1 MLKGMPTEVVLQ
13 IIQYSIWELS
23 KCERT
28 SRLEL
33 TKRKFQPGIA
43 NASKQYHEMYLL
55 EWCRCLILREVKDWK
70 FAVDHGFAP
79 HVRILTL
86 EEGALPSHAAV
97 KANLDFSS
105 YGFIHTLTLNC
116 HKDVG
121 CSASLNKGQW
131 SYKKIVPNLPKNLKS
146 LVILN
151 AHGPDLQVIQ
161 KATKQCKGLESLT
174 LGRCTK
180 FNQPGYCEFWR
191 NFPNDHDSYFSGKG
205 VDGYANA
212 LGTELQG
219 LPHLKAIF
227 VNVYLTDTKYLN
239 ETNSTTISSV
249 QVPQSP
255 APSTTNLVTATTKRS
270 SNDQTQMS
278 IQAPLGSN
286 PAQPDHRE
294 VKSKDQ
300 KDTEEAE
307 ESAAGI
313 LFDCHP
319 ALQIV
324 GFISYWSKE
333 HLGWSVQERKQDNK
347 PKSPNMKEELDGI
360 QDVKISQ
367 SN

>member
-1 MLKGMPTEVVLQ
+1 MFKGIPTEVLLQ
-13 IIQYSIWELS
+13 IIQNIIWVLR

-33 TKRKFQPGIA
+33 TKGKFQPGIA
-43 NASKQYHEMYLL
+43 GASKSYHEMYLL
-55 EWCRCLILREVKDWK
+55 EWCRYLTLFEVKDWK
-70 FAVDHGFAP
+70 YAVERGFAP

-86 EEGALPSHAAV
+86 QEGALPSHAAV
-97 KANLDFSS
+97 KANLDFSG
-105 YGFIHTLTLNC
+105 YKLIHTLTLNC

-121 CSASLNKGQW
+121 CSSLNKGQW
-131 SYKKIVPNLPKNLKS
+131 SYKKIVPELPKDLKS

-151 AHGPDLQVIQ
+151 AHGPDLQIIQ

-180 FNQPGYCEFWR
+180 FNQPDCCEFWK

-219 LPHLKAIF
+219 LPHLKSIF

-239 ETNSTTISSV
+239 ETNSAPTSSV
-249 QVPQSP
+249 QAPQSP
-255 APSTTNLVTATTKRS
+255 APSTTDLVTATTKRS
-270 SNDQTQMS
+270 SNDQAQTP
-278 IQAPLGSN
+278 IQAPLDSN
-286 PAQPDHRE
+286 SAQPKHRE

-307 ESAAGI
+307 ENAAGI

-319 ALQIV
+319 ALQSV

-347 PKSPNMKEELDGI
+347 PKSPNTKEELDGI
-360 QDVKISQ
+360 QNVNISQ
-367 SN
+367 SI